1 MFDRQRVLKAKD
13 IASTWVQFMDTNTV
27 HTKLLIQQL
36 NHWCDNVGG
45 ARLCQQ
51 SSESWQ
57 LQDNLRCTIWG
68 EVKRPSQGM
77 QGTRDCWFTYCKL
90 CSVHKEPGLSN
101 TQSASPFLP
110 HKTSIMPSLWDG
122 YRHRSQK
129 KICFW
134 GGHWAV
140 TNAPLKSSS
149 QHQLSK
155 PKFKNQ
161 QDPPKFLLRLH
172 SSLDKQSK
180 HYN

>member
-1 MFDRQRVLKAKD
+1 MSTIHGHKHSTHKTVNSTIKPLVWQCRRCSTMSAEQWVLAATEKA
-13 IASTWVQFMDTNTV
+13 
-27 HTKLLIQQL
+27 
-36 NHWCDNVGG
+36 
-45 ARLCQQ
+45 Q
-51 SSESWQ
+51 SEEKWKGH
-57 LQDNLRCTIWG
+57 LREC
-68 EVKRPSQGM
+68 KALS
-77 QGTRDCWFTYCKL
+77 DCWFTYCKL
-90 CSVHKEPGLSN
+90 CSVHEEPGLSN
-101 TQSASPFLP
+101 TQSASPFLL

-140 TNAPLKSSS
+140 TNAPLKISS

-161 QDPPKFLLRLH
+161 QDPLKFLLRLQ
-172 SSLDKQSK
+172 SSQDKQSK